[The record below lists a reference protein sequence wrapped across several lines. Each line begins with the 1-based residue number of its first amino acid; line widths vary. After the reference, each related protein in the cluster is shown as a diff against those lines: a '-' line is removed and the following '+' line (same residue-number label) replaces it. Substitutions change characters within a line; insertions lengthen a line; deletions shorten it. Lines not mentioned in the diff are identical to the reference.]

1 MYFARSHI
9 LSVIGLKVLLQ
20 TWHFRGFLGIGM
32 HDYSVVVTVTSDIS
46 DPRFFISRRSLTA
59 SREGP
64 DPSESEEV
72 TS

>member
-1 MYFARSHI
+1 MCVLCSFPHFICHRFEG
-9 LSVIGLKVLLQ
+9 SVANVAFS
-20 TWHFRGFLGIGM
+20 WFLRNW
-32 HDYSVVVTVTSDIS
+32 HDYSVVVTVASDIS